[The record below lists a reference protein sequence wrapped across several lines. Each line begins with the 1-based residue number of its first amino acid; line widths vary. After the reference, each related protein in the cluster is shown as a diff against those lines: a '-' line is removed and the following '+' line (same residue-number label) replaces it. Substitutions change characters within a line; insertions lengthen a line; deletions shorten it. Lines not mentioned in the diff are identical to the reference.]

1 MRTGPDDATEVTL
14 DTTLYLPKKSGKK
27 PAILLAH
34 GFGGTKR
41 VGREP
46 TPRTSPTAATPC

>member
-14 DTTLYLPKKSGKK
+14 DTTLYLPKNERDKV

-41 VGREP
+41 
-46 TPRTSPTAATPC
+46 A